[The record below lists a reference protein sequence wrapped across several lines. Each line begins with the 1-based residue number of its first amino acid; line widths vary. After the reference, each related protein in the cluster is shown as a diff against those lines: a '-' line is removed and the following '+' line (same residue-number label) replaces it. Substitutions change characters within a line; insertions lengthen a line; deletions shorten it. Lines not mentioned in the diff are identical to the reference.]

1 MADTF
6 KPIAVEG
13 GKANQ
18 KVERKL
24 LMTFVDVSSSGG
36 GSPEWELQG
45 RSVEDA
51 SVEYNHDTSQTADI
65 LGKVDTDVAA
75 AMPQIT
81 MDPNTLRAGQKLNAK
96 LVDIERR
103 GATSE
108 LSTFKVLQ
116 VYAFLSDTGAGPFE
130 ADTYDNCTIVPQS
143 LGGSSYVGMPFDLY
157 LSGERTAGTAAI
169 KPGTGGGLATAT
181 FTPADDE

>member
-1 MADTF
+1 MPDTF

-36 GSPEWELQG
+36 SSPEWELQG

-51 SVEYNHDTSQTADI
+51 SVEYNHDASQTTDI

-130 ADTYDNCTIVPQS
+130 ADTYDNCNAAKFEIPGRIECSS
-143 LGGSSYVGMPFDLY
+143 LSVNGH
-157 LSGERTAGTAAI
+157 EIT
-169 KPGTGGGLATAT
+169 
-181 FTPADDE
+181 

>member
-1 MADTF
+1 MPDTF

-36 GSPEWELQG
+36 SSPEWELQG

-51 SVEYNHDTSQTADI
+51 SVEYNHDASQTTDI

-96 LVDIERR
+96 LVDIERP
-103 GATSE
+103 ATS
-108 LSTFKVLQ
+108 SSMGRSQPVT
-116 VYAFLSDTGAGPFE
+116 AFRQARPPVRAPGRGRCPDRARCGPP
-130 ADTYDNCTIVPQS
+130 CGSGHS
-143 LGGSSYVGMPFDLY
+143 LRQP
-157 LSGERTAGTAAI
+157 
-169 KPGTGGGLATAT
+169 
-181 FTPADDE
+181 